1 MANRNEQQT
10 PPCDSC
16 NEKITELEHTL
27 HQQFAENYNNIS
39 GSLMA
44 FVAAMFIVFTGYAY
58 VFSHIEDAPCIF
70 DCLPASQKGEF
81 SINALFWAN
90 VMLNLTML
98 VIFYF
103 AVNLGVTQRK
113 EQFITYTIRR
123 NAYGAKSKYELNTKI
138 FPKGYHPFGKHE
150 EDFLVGIYG
159 YIAKCAYKM
168 SCVISLITFIFMFCY
183 LLKGIFCNEYEKN
196 KLCCFIIQTIVLI
209 IIHILS
215 IFAFLQKK
223 ENIEKK
229 GFEKYDKYE
238 NEYKEK
244 LDIKD

>member
-1 MANRNEQQT
+1 
-10 PPCDSC
+10 
-16 NEKITELEHTL
+16 
-27 HQQFAENYNNIS
+27 
-39 GSLMA
+39 MA

-58 VFSHIEDAPCIF
+58 VFSHIEGAPCIF

-90 VMLNLTML
+90 LMLNLTIL

-103 AVNLGVTQRK
+103 AVNLGVIQRK

-123 NAYGAKSKYELNTKI
+123 NAYGVSDTQKNNVYELNTDI
-138 FPKGYHPFGKHE
+138 FPEGYHPFGKHE

-168 SCVISLITFIFMFCY
+168 SCVISWITFIFMFCY

-196 KLCCFIIQTIVLI
+196 KLYCFIIQTIVLI

-215 IFAFLQKK
+215 IFAFLQQK

-229 GFEKYDKYE
+229 GFKKYQEYEK
-238 NEYKEK
+238 EYKAK